1 MAISKIGETATY
13 IHRRSQPKI
22 QTNLKQLCMVMKLTE
37 KDTVK
42 KEGGV
47 LSRLRSMGGQD
58 CGCGCCG
65 GVKIVPKEKKAEEKE

>member
-1 MAISKIGETATY
+1 MKLS
-13 IHRRSQPKI
+13 H
-22 QTNLKQLCMVMKLTE
+22 MVMKLTE

-42 KEGGV
+42 KEGGF

>member
-1 MAISKIGETATY
+1 
-13 IHRRSQPKI
+13 
-22 QTNLKQLCMVMKLTE
+22 LKHTPMVMKLTE

-42 KEGGV
+42 KEGGF

-65 GVKIVPKEKKAEEKE
+65 GVKIVPKETKADEDGLSEEK

>member
-1 MAISKIGETATY
+1 
-13 IHRRSQPKI
+13 
-22 QTNLKQLCMVMKLTE
+22 MVMKLTE

-42 KEGGV
+42 KEGGF

-65 GVKIVPKEKKAEEKE
+65 GVKIVPKETKADEDGLSEEK